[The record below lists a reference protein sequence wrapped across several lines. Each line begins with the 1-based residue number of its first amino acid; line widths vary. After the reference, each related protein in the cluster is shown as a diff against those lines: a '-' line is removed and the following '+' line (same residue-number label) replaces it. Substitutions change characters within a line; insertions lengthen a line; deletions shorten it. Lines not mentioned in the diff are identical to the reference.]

1 MRNKLKTVLGI
12 AGAATVLALGSATPA
27 SAAASGVTFWSGW
40 FTGQSV
46 TYPNPSTS
54 CTTLPFAAR
63 SELNETSKTLLLY
76 TTTDCTGP
84 AITIPATDVHNFT
97 TDIRSFRAAG

>member
-1 MRNKLKTVLGI
+1 AAFR
-12 AGAATVLALGSATPA
+12 AGPHAWRGTATVLALGWAAPV

-54 CTTLPFAAR
+54 CTTPPFAAR
-63 SELNETSKTLLLY
+63 SEPNETSKALLLY
-76 TTTDCTGP
+76 TTTDCTGH
-84 AITIPATDVHNFT
+84 AIRIPATDIHNFT
-97 TDIRSFRAAG
+97 TDIRSF